1 MTSTRVINVS
11 LRDLGTEALNSLLTY
26 SPTVFAALGFKHC
39 TAAAPSITFAV
50 TAGLVNSD
58 EPYSCRQ
65 DKKSDLLA
73 FRILPYSEIDGG

>member
-1 MTSTRVINVS
+1 MTSTHVINVS
-11 LRDLGTEALNSLLTY
+11 LRDLSTEAMNSLLAY
-26 SPTVFAALGFKHC
+26 SPNVFATLGLKHC

-73 FRILPYSEIDGG
+73 FRILPYSEIDVG